1 MLLLTFA
8 SALGLGKAGIQQSGE
23 LSRLQ
28 LDVRV
33 SWIKK
38 NITTQVSKFTSIA
51 IFYTRISSNVW
62 VGIFKADAKMN
73 TMKTINT

>member
-33 SWIKK
+33 SSIKK
-38 NITTQVSKFTSIA
+38 NLPHRLVSSLESPYFIQGLVQIYGLEFLKLMQ
-51 IFYTRISSNVW
+51 
-62 VGIFKADAKMN
+62 K
-73 TMKTINT
+73 

>member
-28 LDVRV
+28 LYVRV

-38 NITTQVSKFTSIA
+38 ILPHRLVSSLQSPYFLHGLVQMYGLEFLKLMQ
-51 IFYTRISSNVW
+51 
-62 VGIFKADAKMN
+62 K
-73 TMKTINT
+73 